1 MLLEPNIPNQKRVQ
15 WGQIF
20 PWIWYGT
27 TRSCLVVS
35 KKQLQKNNLQ
45 KRALPIPVEIASS
58 KWSRSM
64 VIERVLLWLQQ
75 HSATFLDT
83 LYVSSREF
91 VSAMVI
97 LMLMVLP
104 RQGLS

>member
-1 MLLEPNIPNQKRVQ
+1 
-15 WGQIF
+15 
-20 PWIWYGT
+20 
-27 TRSCLVVS
+27 
-35 KKQLQKNNLQ
+35 
-45 KRALPIPVEIASS
+45 
-58 KWSRSM
+58 M

-83 LYVSSREF
+83 LYVSSRGF